1 MFNIGEKLKTLRT
14 NAGLTQPEVAEKIN
28 ITKPTYAAYEKG
40 KDISI
45 NTLNELAKVF
55 NIPFE
60 SFFMD
65 NVEKFKKIEN
75 KGTIKRIPIIS
86 RVSAGKGEYGTDDI
100 LEWLEMPVSL
110 CDGADYAT
118 FVKGDSMEP
127 KILDGDLILIKK
139 DEYLDNGVLGD
150 MGIFKINDD
159 VFCKKYF
166 NNPITKEVILKS
178 LNSKYDPIY
187 LDEHFQGEFYILG
200 RVICKIDYNF

>member
-1 MFNIGEKLKTLRT
+1 MFNIAEKLKTLRA
-14 NAGLTQPEVAEKIN
+14 NSGFTQSEIAEKIN
-28 ITKPTYAAYEKG
+28 VTKPTYAAYEKG

-45 NTLNELAKVF
+45 NTLNELGKIF

-65 NVEKFKKIEN
+65 NIEEFKQIEN

-86 RVSAGKGEYGTDDI
+86 RVSAGEGEYGTDDI

-110 CDGADYAT
+110 CNGADYAT

-127 KILDGDLILIKK
+127 KILDNDLILVKK
-139 DEYLDNGVLGD
+139 NEYLNNGD
-150 MGIFKINDD
+150 IGIFRVGDD
-159 VFCKKYF
+159 VFCKKFF
-166 NNPITKEVILKS
+166 NNPITKEIVLRS
-178 LNSKYDPIY
+178 LNQKYDPIY
-187 LDEHFQGEFYILG
+187 IDGNFQSDFCILG

>member
-1 MFNIGEKLKTLRT
+1 MFDIGEKLKTLRI
-14 NAGLTQPEVAEKIN
+14 NAGFTQPEIAEKIN
-28 ITKPTYAAYEKG
+28 VTKPTYAAYEKG
-40 KDISI
+40 KDISV
-45 NTLNELAKVF
+45 NTLNELAKIF

-65 NVEKFKKIEN
+65 NVEKFKQIEN

-86 RVSAGKGEYGTDDI
+86 RVSAGRGEYGTDDI
-100 LEWLEMPVSL
+100 LEWLEMPISL

-139 DEYLDNGVLGD
+139 DEYLDNGNI
-150 MGIFKINDD
+150 GIFRVGDD

-187 LDEHFQGEFYILG
+187 LDENFHDDFYILG

>member
-65 NVEKFKKIEN
+65 NVEKFKKL
-75 KGTIKRIPIIS
+75 KIK
-86 RVSAGKGEYGTDDI
+86 E
-100 LEWLEMPVSL
+100 L
-110 CDGADYAT
+110 
-118 FVKGDSMEP
+118 
-127 KILDGDLILIKK
+127 
-139 DEYLDNGVLGD
+139 
-150 MGIFKINDD
+150 
-159 VFCKKYF
+159 
-166 NNPITKEVILKS
+166 
-178 LNSKYDPIY
+178 
-187 LDEHFQGEFYILG
+187 
-200 RVICKIDYNF
+200 